1 MKEISIELD
10 LLESTIMQDNLAQ
23 LPKTSLQKGN
33 VEEDDIRVFMR
44 EDIYTQLEELASSNI
59 RKETGSILLG
69 TPLQHD
75 GKTHVVIS
83 VFIEAKYADATAS
96 TLTFTHETW
105 NYVHTEQGRLYPN
118 LKIVGWQHTHPGYGV
133 FLSGFDLFIHEN
145 FFNLP
150 FQVAYVIDP
159 VRKNRGFF
167 QWKNNKVQKL
177 GGFYLFH
184 GAEELT
190 SEKDQ

>member
-1 MKEISIELD
+1 MKEIPIEIELP
-10 LLESTIMQDNLAQ
+10 EITITQNSLAQ
-23 LPKTSLQKGN
+23 LPKTSIQKGN
-33 VEEDDIRVFMR
+33 VEEDDIRVLVR
-44 EDIYTQLEELASSNI
+44 EDVYAQLDELACSNT

-69 TPLQHD
+69 TPLQPD

-83 VFIEAKYADATAS
+83 AFIEAKYADATAS

-105 NYVHTEQGRLYPN
+105 NYVHAEQGRLYPN

-133 FLSGFDLFIHEN
+133 FLSGFDLFIQEN

-159 VRKNRGFF
+159 IQKNRGFF
-167 QWKNNKVQKL
+167 QWKNNRVQKL
-177 GGFYLFH
+177 GGFYLYH
-184 GAEELT
+184 DVEA
-190 SEKDQ
+190 